1 MSQMGKWARIKMPK
15 KDNNKTDAKLTFC
28 CWTKKN
34 RTNFNDAP
42 MAMTKKRNKPAKNI
56 RKLLNRLW
64 VRSITAVLI
73 TTVNHLLGDAVF
85 LHLII
90 FVLILCHRQKSNLDS
105 RFTLLLDLRVWFWSH
120 FDCFCAILIYIYFF
134 FFFFVS
140 KSTHAW
146 FLSIW
151 RMYEEI
157 TRFLFVDWNW
167 QIMQSIFRQISRAS
181 HKIDNFLI

>member
-1 MSQMGKWARIKMPK
+1 MMHQWR
-15 KDNNKTDAKLTFC
+15 
-28 CWTKKN
+28 WQ
-34 RTNFNDAP
+34 
-42 MAMTKKRNKPAKNI
+42 KKRNKPAKNI

-146 FLSIW
+146 FLSMW

>member
-1 MSQMGKWARIKMPK
+1 MRNWHFVVEQ
-15 KDNNKTDAKLTFC
+15 
-28 CWTKKN
+28 KKN

-120 FDCFCAILIYIYFF
+120 FDCFCAILIYLFF
-134 FFFFVS
+134 FSSSLYRNRHTLGSFQCGVCMK
-140 KSTHAW
+140 KSQG
-146 FLSIW
+146 FCLSI
-151 RMYEEI
+151 EI
-157 TRFLFVDWNW
+157 DKLCKAFFGKYQEHHIKLT
-167 QIMQSIFRQISRAS
+167 ISS
-181 HKIDNFLI
+181 FN